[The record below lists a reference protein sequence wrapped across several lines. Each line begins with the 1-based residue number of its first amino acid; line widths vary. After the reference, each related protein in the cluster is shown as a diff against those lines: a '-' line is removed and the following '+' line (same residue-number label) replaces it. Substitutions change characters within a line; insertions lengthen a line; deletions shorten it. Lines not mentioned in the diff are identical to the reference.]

1 VPGLGDPKMLARE
14 LLVRIFCQPHA
25 LRNSQARHGGRSAP
39 IKRIL
44 VMRPDHLGDLLFVTP
59 TLDLI
64 RQAFP
69 GAHITGLVG
78 PWGRAMWEGNPNL
91 DALEV
96 VPFPGIVERVGGVE
110 PYRLLARSAA
120 QIAGGR
126 YDLGVTL
133 RFDHW
138 WGAALMWAAGIPR
151 RWGYDTLG
159 MKSWLTGLVPH
170 TPGRHEVEQDLA
182 LAQAMMEAVG
192 IRHVVPPRI
201 DRTHG
206 QPALTPP
213 NISEPPLAML
223 DGWMNADA
231 DKRVVIHPGTAGA
244 NKLWTVRGWAE
255 VADKLIAE
263 GYSVVVTGAP
273 NEQALCAR
281 IVEATTG
288 KPLDLS
294 GRTTSIAELS
304 WVLDKAYMVLG
315 VDSGPLHI
323 ADALG
328 KRTLHLY
335 GPSDERSW
343 APWGDPRLHR
353 ALRAPGTHPTEIL
366 GVDVR
371 HIEGGPEMRAI
382 SVDMVMKEIEELLK
396 T

>member
-1 VPGLGDPKMLARE
+1 MPGVADPKMLARE

-25 LRNSQARHGGRSAP
+25 LRNKLARREGKTGQ
-39 IKRIL
+39 INRIL
-44 VMRPDHLGDLLFVTP
+44 VMRPDHLGDLLFATP

-69 GAHITGLVG
+69 AAHITGLVG

-120 QIAGGR
+120 QIAKGG

-138 WGAALMWAAGIPR
+138 WGAALMWAAGVPR
-151 RWGYDTLG
+151 RWGYDTPG
-159 MKSWLTGLVPH
+159 MQSWLTDRVPH
-170 TPGRHEVEQDLA
+170 TPGRHEVEQDLR
-182 LAQAMMEAVG
+182 LAQLMIEAIG
-192 IRHVVPPRI
+192 ARRGVPSQI
-201 DRTHG
+201 DRTQG
-206 QPALTPP
+206 QPPLAPP
-213 NISEPPLAML
+213 NMSEPPEGLL
-223 DGWMNADA
+223 GPWLNVDEQI
-231 DKRVVIHPGTAGA
+231 RVVIHPGTAGA
-244 NKLWTVRGWAE
+244 NKLWTIQGWAE
-255 VADKLIAE
+255 VADRLSSK
-263 GYSVVVTGAP
+263 GYNVILTGAP
-273 NEQALCAR
+273 NEQTLCAS
-281 IVEATTG
+281 IVEATTS
-288 KPLDLS
+288 KPFDLS
-294 GRTTSIAELS
+294 GRTASIPELT
-304 WVLDKAYMVLG
+304 WILDKAHMVLG

-343 APWGDPRLHR
+343 APWGNPRLHR
-353 ALRAPGTHPTEIL
+353 ARRAPGTHATEIL

-371 HIEGGPEMRAI
+371 DIEGGPEMRAI
-382 SVDMVMKEIEELLK
+382 TVEMVMWEIEELEDA
-396 T
+396 

>member
-1 VPGLGDPKMLARE
+1 MPGRPDPKMLARE
-14 LLVRIFCQPHA
+14 LLVRIFCQPQA
-25 LRNSQARHGGRSAP
+25 LQNRLARRRDKTGP
-39 IKRIL
+39 IDRIL
-44 VMRPDHLGDLLFVTP
+44 VMRPDHLGDLLFATP

-69 GAHITGLVG
+69 AAHVTGVVG

-120 QIAGGR
+120 QIAKGR

-138 WGAALMWAAGIPR
+138 WGAALMWAAGVPK
-151 RWGYDTLG
+151 RWGYDTPG
-159 MKSWLTGLVPH
+159 MQSWLNDRVPH
-170 TPGRHEVEQDLA
+170 TAGRHEVEQDLR
-182 LAQAMMEAVG
+182 LAQLMIEAAG
-192 IRHVVPPRI
+192 TRRGVPAQI
-201 DRTHG
+201 DRTQG
-206 QPALTPP
+206 LPPLTPP
-213 NISEPPLAML
+213 NMSEPPSGLL
-223 DGWMNADA
+223 DSWLHAGAQ
-231 DKRVVIHPGTAGA
+231 KRVVIHPGTAGA
-244 NKLWTVRGWAE
+244 NKLWTIKGWAE
-255 VADKLIAE
+255 VADRLMSE
-263 GYSVVVTGAP
+263 GYNVILTGAP
-273 NEQALCAR
+273 NEQTLCAR
-281 IVEATTG
+281 IAEAANS

-294 GRTTSIAELS
+294 GRTASIAELT
-304 WVLDKAYMVLG
+304 WILDKAHMVLG

-343 APWGDPRLHR
+343 APWGDPRQHR

-371 HIEGGPEMRAI
+371 DVEGGPEMRAI
-382 SVDMVMKEIEELLK
+382 TVDMVMREVEELRNA
-396 T
+396 